1 MLLRRCIRAASP
13 TPWAKSSQTSR
24 RPCRSWTSPTCRRS
38 LRKATLTSWF
48 TKTPKDPIS
57 AASTRRSGLPKSP
70 KCYRAAK
77 SRKPHSHKP
86 VSYWTNN
93 RYVGTRSFSRIER
106 SDRRY
111 SRSVNTFTKLIA
123 LSRKRVRTLPTC
135 RAGQWISRR
144 NLQCRHFAIGNPSVT
159 GCHILYGNSRSA
171 KSAANPSIRRRQTKI
186 YRHTPFF
193 YASVKSFS
201 QRVRLMN
208 RRVVKTDRICK
219 KRN

>member
-1 MLLRRCIRAASP
+1 MKLKDLAFIGAVVLLLAPFFLSNDLYAAYL
-13 TPWAKSSQTSR
+13 A
-24 RPCRSWTSPTCRRS
+24 CN
-38 LRKATLTSWF
+38 
-48 TKTPKDPIS
+48 
-57 AASTRRSGLPKSP
+57 ASHPYLM
-70 KCYRAAK
+70 A
-77 SRKPHSHKP
+77 
-86 VSYWTNN
+86 
-93 RYVGTRSFSRIER
+93 
-106 SDRRY
+106 
-111 SRSVNTFTKLIA
+111 
-123 LSRKRVRTLPTC
+123 C